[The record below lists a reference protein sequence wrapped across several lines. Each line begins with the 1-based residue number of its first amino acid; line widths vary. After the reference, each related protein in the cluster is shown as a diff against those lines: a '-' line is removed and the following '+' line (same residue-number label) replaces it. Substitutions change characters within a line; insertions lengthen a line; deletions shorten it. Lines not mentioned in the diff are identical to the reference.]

1 MSDQDQWQRMRD
13 KFREE
18 RVKRNEL
25 REKILDEFN
34 SAGLRI
40 SIHSK
45 KVKPSIKYIH
55 NDTHSNNYV

>member
-1 MSDQDQWQRMRD
+1 MRD

-45 KVKPSIKYIH
+45 KVKPSIKCIH
-55 NDTHSNNYV
+55 NVTHSNNYV

>member
-45 KVKPSIKYIH
+45 KVKQSIKYIH